1 MFKMSKLALLNIAA
15 HPKRS

>member
-1 MFKMSKLALLNIAA
+1 MFKMSKLTLLNIAA